1 MADILT
7 SYETGFSL
15 LLKRL
20 GHSHPRYAEA
30 LTLQAR
36 LLENLG
42 RARLYGD
49 SETNRAERAQI
60 VDALNSLAMASLGES
75 FNDLCQESIAA
86 TLEGSG
92 AIAQGPGAV
101 AAGAGGVAVGGD
113 VFGSVIVTGDGNI
126 VGVDHRQREVERVRT
141 TGDLASEGA
150 ALGNLGAAYA
160 VRGDF
165 SQAIE
170 HYEKALAIARQLGD
184 LQTEAIY
191 LQNLGLALL
200 RLAEVESERR
210 QQLLSRAA
218 DVLRQAMELF
228 DKLDSALIVRA
239 RVHYHV
245 GRCYSSLGRW
255 REAITLLEQ
264 AREIFSQHKTRPEL
278 ANTLLELGQLY
289 HLTRD
294 FEAAYLYLKD
304 ALRLFR
310 RLQDIDGVAVAQ
322 EALGNLALQT
332 AHPSEAI
339 VSLREARQGYLALQR
354 DERIRAVDDLL
365 RIAQQG
371 NPPLVDK
378 EDQP

>member
-1 MADILT
+1 MADILA

-42 RARLYGD
+42 RVRLYGD

-60 VDALNSLAMASLGES
+60 VNALDGLALASLGES
-75 FNDLCQESIAA
+75 FDALCQKSAAA

-92 AIAQGPGAV
+92 VIAHGPGTV
-101 AAGAGGVAVGGD
+101 PSKAGGVTVRGD

-126 VGVDHRQREVERVRT
+126 VGVGHRQREVERVRA
-141 TGDLASEGA
+141 TGDSASEGA

-160 VRGDF
+160 ARGDF

-170 HYEKALAIARQLGD
+170 HYEKALAIARQLGN

-200 RLAEVESERR
+200 RLAEVETERR
-210 QQLLSRAA
+210 QRHLSRAA
-218 DVLRQAMELF
+218 DVLHQAMELF
-228 DKLDSALIVRA
+228 DALGSAPIVRA
-239 RVHYHV
+239 RVRYHM
-245 GRCYSSLGRW
+245 GRCYSWLGRW
-255 REAITLLEQ
+255 REAIALLEQ
-264 AREIFSQHKTRPEL
+264 ARETFSQHKTRPEL
-278 ANTLLELGQLY
+278 ASTLLELGQLY
-289 HLTRD
+289 HMTRD

-310 RLQDIDGVAVAQ
+310 RLQDIDGIAVTQ

-332 AHPSEAI
+332 AHPSEAV
-339 VSLREARQGYLALQR
+339 VSLREARQGYVALRR
-354 DERIRAVDDLL
+354 DERVRAVDDLL
-365 RIAQQG
+365 RITQQG
-371 NPPLVDK
+371 NPPLVDE
-378 EDQP
+378 EDRL